1 MREKL
6 DAFGTLLSTI
16 ETIATTLI
24 FLGLCCVNRSTF
36 LPHFSTTPIHFHN
49 SSTIN
54 RLFLQSYLTSSR
66 INSGCGS
73 CGHCFLPKLYT
84 LFPATISS
92 PVLNQAK
99 QAPIEPANKSVKE
112 ALYLLQQLKRTS
124 RTETESEQTPCPVTP
139 AAAIYRIVTSSLT
152 ISWLSCPVPEL
163 LTRLAIYVVPFS
175 NAKVVGSF
183 RMARLN
189 MFRR

>member
-24 FLGLCCVNRSTF
+24 FLGLCFVNRSTF

-99 QAPIEPANKSVKE
+99 QAPSSGQSGGE
-112 ALYLLQQLKRTS
+112 ALYLLQQLKHSS
-124 RTETESEQTPCPVTP
+124 RTKSGARANSQPRHSSSCQ
-139 AAAIYRIVTSSLT
+139 RSIVTSSPT

-183 RMARLN
+183 RIARLN

>member
-1 MREKL
+1 MKRG
-6 DAFGTLLSTI
+6 ASFFFATLRTIIYIFLSTI

-54 RLFLQSYLTSSR
+54 RLFLQSYFTSSR

-92 PVLNQAK
+92 KVFNQAK
-99 QAPIEPANKSVKE
+99 QAPIKPANKSVKE
-112 ALYLLQQLKRTS
+112 ALYLLQQLKHSS
-124 RTETESEQTPCPVTP
+124 RTHGAQSYLSAPLQQLPFTAV
-139 AAAIYRIVTSSLT
+139 SL
-152 ISWLSCPVPEL
+152 
-163 LTRLAIYVVPFS
+163 RA
-175 NAKVVGSF
+175 
-183 RMARLN
+183 
-189 MFRR
+189 

>member
-54 RLFLQSYLTSSR
+54 RLFLQSYFTSSR

-99 QAPIEPANKSVKE
+99 QAPMKPAKVCQGSLVSATAVE
-112 ALYLLQQLKRTS
+112 ALKPYTRS
-124 RTETESEQTPCPVTP
+124 TELPISPAP

>member
-1 MREKL
+1 MKRGASFFL
-6 DAFGTLLSTI
+6 ATLRTIIYIFLSTI

-54 RLFLQSYLTSSR
+54 RLFLQSYFTSSR

-99 QAPIEPANKSVKE
+99 QAPIKPAISLSRKPCICYSSWSTQAVHTEHRVTYQPRSSSCHLPHCHFEPNHFLAFMSCSLN
-112 ALYLLQQLKRTS
+112 YL
-124 RTETESEQTPCPVTP
+124 PVW
-139 AAAIYRIVTSSLT
+139 RFMSF
-152 ISWLSCPVPEL
+152 L
-163 LTRLAIYVVPFS
+163 LAMQR
-175 NAKVVGSF
+175 
-183 RMARLN
+183 
-189 MFRR
+189 

>member
-1 MREKL
+1 MKRGASFFL
-6 DAFGTLLSTI
+6 ATLRTIIYIFLSTI

-54 RLFLQSYLTSSR
+54 RLFLQSYFTSSR

-99 QAPIEPANKSVKE
+99 QAPSSGQSGGE
-112 ALYLLQQLKRTS
+112 ALYLLQQLKHSS
-124 RTETESEQTPCPVTP
+124 RTHGAQSYLSAPLQQLPFT
-139 AAAIYRIVTSSLT
+139 ALSL
-152 ISWLSCPVPEL
+152 
-163 LTRLAIYVVPFS
+163 RA
-175 NAKVVGSF
+175 
-183 RMARLN
+183 
-189 MFRR
+189 

>member
-1 MREKL
+1 VKRGASFFL
-6 DAFGTLLSTI
+6 ATLRTIIYIFLSTI

-54 RLFLQSYLTSSR
+54 RLFLQSYFTSSR

-92 PVLNQAK
+92 KMFNQAK
-99 QAPIEPANKSVKE
+99 QAPCSPLKVCQGSLVSAIAVD
-112 ALYLLQQLKRTS
+112 ALKPYPTGAQSYLSAPLQQLPFT
-124 RTETESEQTPCPVTP
+124 
-139 AAAIYRIVTSSLT
+139 ALSL
-152 ISWLSCPVPEL
+152 
-163 LTRLAIYVVPFS
+163 RA
-175 NAKVVGSF
+175 
-183 RMARLN
+183 
-189 MFRR
+189 